1 MPESTTSNIL
11 SDNGLFVDDLSQ
23 IRVVNP
29 KSADATQTLKIN
41 NDRFVTDIEDLNR
54 LIKEF
59 TEQST
64 QLSEKV
70 KTRKLNAIAVR
81 TRLKESQRT
90 GDLKK
95 NALLEKIEETK
106 LVSERL
112 RAEYEALRKIEQ
124 NQNVLLQQLN
134 S

>member
-1 MPESTTSNIL
+1 MKT
-11 SDNGLFVDDLSQ
+11 
-23 IRVVNP
+23 
-29 KSADATQTLKIN
+29 N
-41 NDRFVTDIEDLNR
+41 NDRFVTDVEYLNR
-54 LIKEF
+54 LIKDF

-70 KTRKLNAIAVR
+70 KTRKLNAIAAR
-81 TRLKESQRT
+81 TRLKESQRN

-95 NALLEKIEETK
+95 VKTPWLLHYQNFQNALLEKIEETK

>member
-1 MPESTTSNIL
+1 MRSRFELALKSRIETAIL
-11 SDNGLFVDDLSQ
+11 KRSKLAEL
-23 IRVVNP
+23 
-29 KSADATQTLKIN
+29 
-41 NDRFVTDIEDLNR
+41 
-54 LIKEF
+54 LIIYAF
-59 TEQST
+59 
-64 QLSEKV
+64 
-70 KTRKLNAIAVR
+70 I
-81 TRLKESQRT
+81 
-90 GDLKK
+90 K